1 MRLIVLAAAVFG
13 SIACTS
19 AAFALDGSSTIT
31 GPQGQTA
38 TRSGSANCADASC
51 TRSGSVTGPQG
62 QTTTG
67 NRTVT
72 RTAPGQWS
80 AQGSA
85 TGRGGRTVSRSSS
98 LQRGK

>member
-1 MRLIVLAAAVFG
+1 MRRIVFMAALFSSIAMSPAAV
-13 SIACTS
+13 AWE
-19 AAFALDGSSTIT
+19 AQSSVT

-38 TRSGSANCADASC
+38 TRSGSASCADGSC

-62 QTTTG
+62 QTATR

-80 AQGSA
+80 TQGTA
-85 TGRGGRTVSRSSS
+85 TGRRGGTVTRSGS
-98 LQRGK
+98 LQRGW